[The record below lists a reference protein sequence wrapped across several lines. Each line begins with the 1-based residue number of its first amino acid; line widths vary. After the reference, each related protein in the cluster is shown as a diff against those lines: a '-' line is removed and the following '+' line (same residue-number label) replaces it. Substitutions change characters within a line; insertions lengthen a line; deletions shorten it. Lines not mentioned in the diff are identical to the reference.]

1 MGGVTGALGGGG
13 GGNGGGGGGGTNT
26 GGGGDPV
33 KDTLTRAEAQ
43 AQCVAQGISLLDTQ
57 KLNDCIAGLLG

>member
-13 GGNGGGGGGGTNT
+13 GGNGGGGGGGNEHRWRRRP
-26 GGGGDPV
+26 GQ
-33 KDTLTRAEAQ
+33 DTLTRAEAQ
-43 AQCVAQGISLLDTQ
+43 AQCIAQGISLLDTQ